1 MDRSTPATLHVV
13 ETSSFQL
20 ETTDTFHPWIAA
32 LLNFSPDHLDQ
43 HPTIEAYAA
52 AKRRIFAHQTA
63 SDWAVVNDDDGARR
77 LAEGIAARRVTFAI
91 DRPIA
96 EGVTVE
102 GDRIVER
109 RGGSTVP
116 LVPLAAV
123 QVRGRHLL
131 SDVVAATAIGRTAG
145 VSADAMTQAV
155 RGFTGIPH
163 AMERLGSVDG
173 IEFVNDSKATNV
185 EAARRAI
192 ESVAR
197 DLVVVMG
204 GRYKGGDFASLAGPL
219 RSRGASV
226 VAIGEAAG
234 LIADALGRDV
244 RVERAQTMRDAV
256 RTAFAL
262 APPGGTVVLAPG
274 CSSFDMFR
282 DYAERGEAFRQEV
295 QQLAAE
301 RRASREQ

>member
-1 MDRSTPATLHVV
+1 
-13 ETSSFQL
+13 
-20 ETTDTFHPWIAA
+20 
-32 LLNFSPDHLDQ
+32 
-43 HPTIEAYAA
+43 
-52 AKRRIFAHQTA
+52 
-63 SDWAVVNDDDGARR
+63 
-77 LAEGIAARRVTFAI
+77 
-91 DRPIA
+91 
-96 EGVTVE
+96 
-102 GDRIVER
+102 
-109 RGGSTVP
+109 
-116 LVPLAAV
+116 
-123 QVRGRHLL
+123 
-131 SDVVAATAIGRTAG
+131 TAIGRTAG

-204 GRYKGGDFASLAGPL
+204 GRYKGGDFASLAGPP

-234 LIADALGRDV
+234 RMADALGRDV
-244 RVERAQTMRDAV
+244 RVGRAQTMRDAV